1 LPRIHAWH
9 KWFYR
14 NRDPQGTG
22 LVAVIH
28 PWESGRDNSV
38 DWDDALARVPT
49 EGVGEFQRRDTSHAN
64 PAHRPTDEEYRRYI
78 WLVQH
83 FRGLGWDDSKLHD
96 ASPFR
101 MVDPDFNA
109 ILIRSCSDLADLAER
124 LGESEIAAESR
135 AFAERG
141 IEAMDGLW
149 HEGLGQ
155 YVCYDRAARKLI
167 DSPSIGGLLAVFCAV
182 PKRRA
187 KALAARMTRLGETA
201 TFMVPSHDPTA
212 PEYDG
217 LRYWRGPVWL
227 IVNYMISDGLKAA
240 GQDCVA
246 QRIDSDSIRLIEKS
260 GFAEYYDPVT
270 GEPCGGSNF
279 TWTAAMVIEILS
291 AERTPASATPS

>member
-1 LPRIHAWH
+1 
-9 KWFYR
+9 
-14 NRDPQGTG
+14 
-22 LVAVIH
+22 
-28 PWESGRDNSV
+28 
-38 DWDDALARVPT
+38 
-49 EGVGEFQRRDTSHAN
+49 
-64 PAHRPTDEEYRRYI
+64 
-78 WLVQH
+78 
-83 FRGLGWDDSKLHD
+83 
-96 ASPFR
+96 
-101 MVDPDFNA
+101 
-109 ILIRSCSDLADLAER
+109 R